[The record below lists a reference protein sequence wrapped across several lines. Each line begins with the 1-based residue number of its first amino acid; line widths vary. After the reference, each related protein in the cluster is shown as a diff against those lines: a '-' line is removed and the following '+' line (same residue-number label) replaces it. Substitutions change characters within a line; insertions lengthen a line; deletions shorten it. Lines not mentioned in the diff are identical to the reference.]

1 MRGSSYGDAVM
12 ELDSSVGEIIKL
24 LRLLKID
31 HRVKWHYQEGETAD
45 GDTGQF

>member
-31 HRVKWHYQEGETAD
+31 HKVNCLIK
-45 GDTGQF
+45 GDTAIRDV